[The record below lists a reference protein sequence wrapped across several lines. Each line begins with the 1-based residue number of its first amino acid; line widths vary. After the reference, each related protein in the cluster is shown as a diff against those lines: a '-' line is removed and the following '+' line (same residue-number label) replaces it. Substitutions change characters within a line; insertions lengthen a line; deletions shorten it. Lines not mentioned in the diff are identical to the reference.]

1 MSRPKLLYLVHR
13 IPYPPNKGD
22 KIRSFNLL
30 RHLAETFEIHLGAFV
45 DDAEDMRH
53 QALLA
58 PFCSEIH
65 LVPINPMHAK
75 IKSLRGLLSGKPL
88 TLPYYASKTMASWV
102 NHKLADPA
110 MERVL
115 VFSSAMAQF
124 VLHDTHAEK
133 RRVVDFVD
141 VDSDK
146 WRQYATTV
154 AQPMRWLY
162 QREAKR
168 LLCFENRVAKA
179 FDASVFVSAREAG
192 LFRELAPR
200 AAEKVHHANNGV
212 DFDFFDPSIEL
223 PNPYPEGSANIV
235 FTGAM
240 DYWPNVDA
248 VVWFARDILP
258 LVQAQRSDARF
269 VIVGANPSREVQAL
283 AERSGVTVTGRVDDI
298 RPYVKHASVA
308 VAPLRLARGVQN
320 KVLEA
325 MALARPTVVTT
336 AGLEGIEA
344 VDGQEVV
351 LANDP
356 ETFAVAVL
364 DLMGDPDHAAAMGRA
379 GRDRIEQDFH
389 WTCHMDRISR
399 LLHGVSGSTPDQSA
413 EENLSDG

>member
-30 RHLAETFEIHLGAFV
+30 RHLAEHFEVHLGAFV
-45 DDAEDMRH
+45 DDAEDHHHRTP
-53 QALLA
+53 LET
-58 PFCSEIH
+58 FCKEVK
-65 LVPINPMHAK
+65 LVPLSPVQAK
-75 IKSLRGLLSGKPL
+75 LKSLRGLISGKPL
-88 TLPYYASKTMASWV
+88 TLPYYASKAMSSWV
-102 NHKLADPA
+102 NRKLADPD

-124 VLHDTHAEK
+124 VLHDTHTDK

-146 WRQYATTV
+146 WRQYAATM

-179 FDASVFVSAREAG
+179 FDASVFVSAREAS
-192 LFRELAPR
+192 LFRDLAPR
-200 AAEKVHHANNGV
+200 AADKVHHANNGV
-212 DFDFFDPSIEL
+212 DFDYFDPTLTLE
-223 PNPYPEGSANIV
+223 NPYPEGTQNLV

-248 VVWFARDILP
+248 VVWFVEAILP
-258 LVQAQRSDARF
+258 RIRARHAAARF
-269 VIVGANPSREVQAL
+269 TIVGANPAKEVQAL
-283 AERSGVTVTGRVDDI
+283 AQHAGVSVTGRVEDV
-298 RPYVKHASVA
+298 RPYVRHADVT
-308 VAPLRLARGVQN
+308 VAPMRIARGVQN

-325 MALARPTVVTT
+325 MALAKPTVATP

-344 VDGQEVV
+344 VDGEDLLVAEDAQ
-351 LANDP
+351 A
-356 ETFAVAVL
+356 FAAAVADLL
-364 DLMGDPDHAAAMGRA
+364 DEPAKASEMGQAGRA
-379 GRDRIEQDFH
+379 RIEKDFH
-389 WTCHMDRISR
+389 WTRHMGRISR
-399 LLHGVSGSTPDQSA
+399 LLHGEAPVPSVDHQHKGEP
-413 EENLSDG
+413 